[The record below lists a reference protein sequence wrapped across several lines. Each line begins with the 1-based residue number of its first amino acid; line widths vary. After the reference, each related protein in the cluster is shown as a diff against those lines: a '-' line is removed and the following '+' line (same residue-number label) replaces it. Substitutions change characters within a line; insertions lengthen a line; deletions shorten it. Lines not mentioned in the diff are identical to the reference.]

1 MPAAKLALLVML
13 VMFAPFAVFAAWS
26 LIEAWRS
33 GKIKSRGWTFQ
44 ADKSP
49 IGFWLVAVCH
59 LGILVFGLALVL
71 HAFGLIGDPVKI
83 YLPRFD

>member
-1 MPAAKLALLVML
+1 MPAGRFAVLIL
-13 VMFAPFAVFAAWS
+13 FAPFTVIACWS
-26 LIEAWRS
+26 LVGAWRT
-33 GKIKSRGWTFQ
+33 GKIRSRGWTFQ

-59 LGILVFGLALVL
+59 FGILVFSLALAL
-71 HAFGLIGDPVKI
+71 HAFGLIGDPVRI